1 MLVKF
6 VQVLNP
12 SQAYPKVFWNFK
24 LQQLPWHEIIV
35 LTKKNLVEIKVWFI
49 KKCAIF
55 NFYCYQIDNNNV
67 KAKILNYLL
76 VIFGLEE
83 NKMVLPWKFELKQ
96 SNRQESE
103 TAG

>member
-1 MLVKF
+1 M
-6 VQVLNP
+6 
-12 SQAYPKVFWNFK
+12 
-24 LQQLPWHEIIV
+24 
-35 LTKKNLVEIKVWFI
+35 
-49 KKCAIF
+49 
-55 NFYCYQIDNNNV
+55 
-67 KAKILNYLL
+67 NYLL